1 MWQVIKSNWN
11 FMRILRLLVGII
23 ALWQAILMKD
33 YLLGAAGI
41 MLMGM
46 SVFNIGC
53 CGANGCSTNVP
64 RSGPAEAQK
73 EITYETVDAEK

>member
-1 MWQVIKSNWN
+1 MWTALKSNWN

-41 MLMGM
+41 LLMIM
-46 SVFNIGC
+46 SAFNTGC
-53 CGANGCSTNVP
+53 CGVNGCRISASGST
-64 RSGPAEAQK
+64 PAESEK

>member
-11 FMRILRLLVGII
+11 FMRILILLAGIV

-41 MLMGM
+41 MLMVM
-46 SVFNIGC
+46 SAFNIGC
-53 CGANGCSTNVP
+53 CGTRGCSTNLP
-64 RSGPAEAQK
+64 RSGSAEAEK
-73 EITYETVDAEK
+73 EITYETVDTEK

>member
-1 MWQVIKSNWN
+1 MWRIMKTNWS

-33 YLLGAAGI
+33 YLLGATGI
-41 MLMGM
+41 MLLIM
-46 SVFNIGC
+46 SAFNIGC
-53 CGANGCSTNVP
+53 CGAGGCSINLP
-64 RSGPAEAQK
+64 RSRSAGNQK

>member
-1 MWQVIKSNWN
+1 MWQIIKSNWN

-41 MLMGM
+41 MLMGI
-46 SVFNIGC
+46 SAFNIG
-53 CGANGCSTNVP
+53 
-64 RSGPAEAQK
+64 
-73 EITYETVDAEK
+73 